1 MYPGHHNIIA
11 DQFADEVERNE
22 MNARYF
28 DKTNEPTTGHLKW
41 WADNKPIWA
50 SARYGIKLVVNDKKF
65 WSQTIQIQI

>member
-1 MYPGHHNIIA
+1 MENPAYCNKLQITGLYPGHHNIIA
-11 DQFADEVERNE
+11 DQFADEERSE

-50 SARYGIKLVVNDKKF
+50 SAR
-65 WSQTIQIQI
+65 